1 MKDVHDR
8 VVDWYLLGVI
18 MYDMLVGIPPY
29 YSQNR
34 QELLENIKSGPL
46 LIPKSM
52 SESAKSLI
60 KELLCRNPKRRLGAI
75 NDAVDIKAHV
85 WFKGVDWNMVEL
97 KLIVPPAYK
106 VMKIDIGLPME
117 MKFDKNIGSDEVFGE
132 DFEVKN
138 WSVVMQLNKDAFKML

>member
-60 KELLCRNPKRRLGAI
+60 KELLCRNPKKRLGAI
-75 NDAVDIKAHV
+75 NDAADIKATYLV
-85 WFKGVDWNMVEL
+85 
-97 KLIVPPAYK
+97 
-106 VMKIDIGLPME
+106 
-117 MKFDKNIGSDEVFGE
+117 
-132 DFEVKN
+132 
-138 WSVVMQLNKDAFKML
+138 